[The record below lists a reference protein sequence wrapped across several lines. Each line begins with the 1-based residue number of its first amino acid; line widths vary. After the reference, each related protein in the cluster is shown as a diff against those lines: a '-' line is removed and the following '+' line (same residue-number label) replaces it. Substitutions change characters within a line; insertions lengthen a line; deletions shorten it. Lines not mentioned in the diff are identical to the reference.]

1 MKSRVYVMFAVF
13 LLAVIAL
20 SGCGTQSS
28 ERTSHAAENES
39 STTEE
44 GTQIA
49 DTLSF
54 EYEIQELSA

>member
-13 LLAVIAL
+13 LLSVVAL
-20 SGCGTQSS
+20 GGCGTQSS
-28 ERTSHAAENES
+28 ERTGHAAGNENFM
-39 STTEE
+39 TEE

-49 DTLSF
+49 DTRSF